1 MGRMSFRPCGTTE
14 PAAPSGPEKTLEIRS
29 PASSPR
35 PPIPTTDRNAALPMR
50 RSLIPKVW
58 RRGSRAPVMRPMWL
72 LTWLSPSPPI
82 VPLWQARG
90 SRASSSSRTTPRSGG
105 CSSARSPP
113 RATPSTLSPTV
124 GRRSRTPRQRPPDA
138 IVLDVAMPGMDG
150 LAVAR
155 RLRSKGV
162 ATPIL
167 MLTARDGVHDRV
179 AGLDAGADDYLVK
192 PFAVVELAARM
203 RALLRRTRPAD
214 VRTYADLAFDP
225 GTRIVERGGRV
236 DPAHRARGGPARA
249 AAAPARATSSPAG
262 RRWPESGATAAP
274 RARTSSTATSP
285 TCARSSATHR

>member
-1 MGRMSFRPCGTTE
+1 
-14 PAAPSGPEKTLEIRS
+14 
-29 PASSPR
+29 
-35 PPIPTTDRNAALPMR
+35 MR
-50 RSLIPKVW
+50 RSLIPEVW
-58 RRGSRAPVMRPMWL
+58 RRGSRAPVMRPMWSSHMA
-72 LTWLSPSPPI
+72 LTVAADSPAMAG
-82 VPLWQARG
+82 ARLPSVLVVEDDAPVRRMLERTLAAEGYAVDAVADGG
-90 SRASSSSRTTPRSGG
+90 SAL
-105 CSSARSPP
+105 AH
-113 RATPSTLSPTV
+113 AEAAA
-124 GRRSRTPRQRPPDA
+124 PDA

-203 RALLRRTRPAD
+203 RALLRRTRPVD
-214 VRTYADLAFDP
+214 VRTYADLSS
-225 GTRIVERGGRV
+225 TRAPAPSSAAAGRSSS
-236 DPAHRARGGPARA
+236 PRARPTCSNCCCAGPAMW
-249 AAAPARATSSPAG
+249 SPAG
-262 RRWPESGATAAP
+262 RLWRESGATAAP